1 MTLQQKLIFRY
12 PAGPRLRCFLGY
24 VTAVA
29 LFCVLACPPCNAQL
43 EPNAPIRLTS
53 VEGVVVDSFGK
64 AAANLNVTLSRD
76 NKVLMS
82 THTNHQGNFRID
94 HASGEYLFQVE
105 RSKDAPAVHQIIV
118 RMELLTLAE
127 HKKLYVILGPSACMD
142 ACSSI
147 FTNKQDFKKALRK
160 LNKH

>member
-1 MTLQQKLIFRY
+1 MTLQQKLSFRY

-24 VTAVA
+24 VSGVA
-29 LFCVLACPPCNAQL
+29 LLCVLACPPCDAQL
-43 EPNAPIRLTS
+43 ETNGPIRLTS

-64 AAANLNVTLSRD
+64 AAPDLNVTLSRD

-82 THTNHQGNFRID
+82 THTDHRGDFRID

-105 RSKDAPAVHQIIV
+105 RSKDAPAARQIIV

-127 HKKLYVILGPSACMD
+127 NKKLYVILGPGACTD

-147 FTNKQDFKKALRK
+147 FTSRQDFNKALRK